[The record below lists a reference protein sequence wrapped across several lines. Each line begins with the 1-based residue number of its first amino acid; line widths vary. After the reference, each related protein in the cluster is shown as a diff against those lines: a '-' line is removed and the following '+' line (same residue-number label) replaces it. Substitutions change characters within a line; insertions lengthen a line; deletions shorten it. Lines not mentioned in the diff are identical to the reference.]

1 MNIGIA
7 SDHRGY
13 KLKEKLTKYLMKK
26 HYNVINYGTDSIE
39 SVDYPDYAIKIGDGI
54 NKKEIDLGI
63 IICGTGIGVS
73 IVCNKIKGI
82 RCAKV
87 NNIKEAK
94 MARAHNDANVLA
106 IGSDLWL
113 ITAKDIVD
121 AFINTPFSNEERH
134 INRIAKIT
142 KIEEGNL

>member
-113 ITAKDIVD
+113 ITAKDIID